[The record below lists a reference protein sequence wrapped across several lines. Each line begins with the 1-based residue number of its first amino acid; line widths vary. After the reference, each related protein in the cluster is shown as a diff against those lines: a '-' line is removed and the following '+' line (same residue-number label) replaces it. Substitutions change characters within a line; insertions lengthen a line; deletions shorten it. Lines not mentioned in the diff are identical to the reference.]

1 MLPAEGAL
9 FSPSVG
15 ERPFHPPRVSANDT
29 PILRRRRRRRDR
41 PLPKKGRDFRPR
53 RARALQKGVQD
64 TLGGFLIPPLATPP
78 NLPPAATPC
87 GRASKSEGEHG
98 FYLCALLFLCA
109 VALRLRGLPRMTV
122 RGRMVQGGKSAA
134 GNVFFSLNRY
144 YPVFRAYPS
153 GGGAFQIT
161 GYPLSPRCRALL
173 CAEIERAAGTAS
185 QPQTAAV
192 RQR

>member
-1 MLPAEGAL
+1 MPLAEGARQ
-9 FSPSVG
+9 FSLRGRGRNLS
-15 ERPFHPPRVSANDT
+15 PF
-29 PILRRRRRRRDR
+29 LRRRRRRRDR
-41 PLPKKGRDFRPR
+41 PFTQRGREFRPR

-78 NLPPAATPC
+78 DLPPAATPC

-134 GNVFFSLNRY
+134 GNVFCVKSLL
-144 YPVFRAYPS
+144 S
-153 GGGAFQIT
+153 GFPGVSVGRGAARIDCGCCLT
-161 GYPLSPRCRALL
+161 PD
-173 CAEIERAAGTAS
+173 
-185 QPQTAAV
+185 
-192 RQR
+192 